1 MNYFQSTDFNAGF
14 IYNVLERKVLPL
26 LKKSITG
33 SVKDEIQI
41 PLIQLLPKDCTAV
54 TETRILSETLA
65 TTLGHF
71 EAVYGKAF
79 NLTFENPYCIGRQYY
94 YIPYTITKKV
104 MPHRE
109 MTIADIEQALG
120 YRIKVIG

>member
-26 LKKSITG
+26 LKKSTTG

-54 TETRILSETLA
+54 TETRILSETLT

-71 EAVYGKAF
+71 EAVYSKSF

-104 MPHRE
+104 MPSRE